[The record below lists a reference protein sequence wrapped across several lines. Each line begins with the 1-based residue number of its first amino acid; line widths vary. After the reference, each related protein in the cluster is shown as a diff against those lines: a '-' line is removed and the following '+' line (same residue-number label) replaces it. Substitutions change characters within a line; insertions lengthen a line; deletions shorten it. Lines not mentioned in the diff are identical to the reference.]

1 MNSSRSLNIT
11 NYFAIPYFNV
21 FTHLE
26 SVESSKQHFLC
37 KLSTI
42 LPSKVNFLFQIPEYI
57 WIHLFQIVYLQSVI
71 QLINQTSQ
79 GFREGKKWKCNSR
92 CGTRDRNS
100 TNRTFRDRLAST
112 RQTSQCRCKRLCSQ
126 CDITEEESSMLTHSK
141 TLDYDSMH
149 RKRTRPLVRQMA
161 TTSEN
166 SDSRRLR
173 VAGNLP
179 GRQWTTDASF
189 SETEPENTTMKS
201 KATSSPMV
209 MSATSNAFL
218 LRPVSRNSQA
228 AANKTTPETNLQSP
242 AVKAAIAAA
251 VAAAKGPK
259 GTSPSDHISM
269 NSFGPEVHS
278 APNGTIQS
286 RLLRK
291 QRTTE
296 SAPNNHIMVGGHI
309 IRQVPRQHSAASAYS
324 MAIPSTYSH
333 QGITLVRGASCSLVD
348 IPTYLGP
355 MTSGGMV
362 EVAGKAGGVSS
373 AGALTQYPRHA
384 NSRPRLQLDL
394 TKKNNTKNAKSTR
407 KTKWTILCVG
417 LTLLTMCVT
426 LVGTM
431 LSIGPQ
437 YQDMMVARKW
447 ENEMSGATS
456 RRNNFSSTEGS
467 TMETTSVSPLL
478 SILKIAKEPEIGHAA
493 NEEVQTTGTKVVK
506 GGGKSF
512 SRGRVNSAVR
522 GSWWDGN
529 DPGAQKLVLQN

>member
-1 MNSSRSLNIT
+1 M
-11 NYFAIPYFNV
+11 
-21 FTHLE
+21 
-26 SVESSKQHFLC
+26 
-37 KLSTI
+37 
-42 LPSKVNFLFQIPEYI
+42 
-57 WIHLFQIVYLQSVI
+57 
-71 QLINQTSQ
+71 
-79 GFREGKKWKCNSR
+79 
-92 CGTRDRNS
+92 
-100 TNRTFRDRLAST
+100 
-112 RQTSQCRCKRLCSQ
+112 
-126 CDITEEESSMLTHSK
+126 
-141 TLDYDSMH
+141 
-149 RKRTRPLVRQMA
+149 
-161 TTSEN
+161 
-166 SDSRRLR
+166 
-173 VAGNLP
+173 AGNLP

-189 SETEPENTTMKS
+189 SETEPEQNPTMKS

-209 MSATSNAFL
+209 MSGTSNAFL
-218 LRPVSRNSQA
+218 LRPVSRNSQG
-228 AANKTTPETNLQSP
+228 AANKPAPETNLQSP

-296 SAPNNHIMVGGHI
+296 SAPNNHIMVSGGHI

-384 NSRPRLQLDL
+384 NNRPRLQLDL
-394 TKKNNTKNAKSTR
+394 TKKNNTSKNAKSTR

-456 RRNNFSSTEGS
+456 RRNFSTEGA
-467 TMETTSVSPLL
+467 TVQTTSVSPLL
-478 SILKIAKEPEIGHAA
+478 SILKIAKEPEIGLEKT
-493 NEEVQTTGTKVVK
+493 EEVQTTGTKVVK
-506 GGGKSF
+506 SKGGKSF
-512 SRGRVNSAVR
+512 SRGRVNSASVR
-522 GSWWDGN
+522 GS
-529 DPGAQKLVLQN
+529 